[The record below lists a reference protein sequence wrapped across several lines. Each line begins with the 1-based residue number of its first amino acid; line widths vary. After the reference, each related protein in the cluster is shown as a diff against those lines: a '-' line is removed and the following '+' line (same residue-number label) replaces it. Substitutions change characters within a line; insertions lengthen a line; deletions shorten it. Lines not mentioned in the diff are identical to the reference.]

1 MLLAF
6 VSVTEAILPSPAEGA
21 KGSLPQKTLL
31 AHVRSSSSGF
41 WQAVQ
46 CLRSRG
52 PHPQYVLGAHS

>member
-1 MLLAF
+1 MLAGICLCDR
-6 VSVTEAILPSPAEGA
+6 SSPAKGA
-21 KGSLPQKTLL
+21 KGSVPQKALL

-46 CLRSRG
+46 CLRLSG